1 MPCTHDFGFAADKYF
16 LIDAAVAKES
26 YDETEE
32 QRLIMSNPW
41 WEDYDDQLRA
51 TDWHLLPWPEND
63 WRAKL
68 TWLNRLKNIGNAY
81 NFYSSGEEVLKNP
94 EHGNIPLI
102 SGISGELTW
111 ASQEKRKGFGLTGQI
126 LTSTYGGWETNKHVD
141 YGTRVTHSTT
151 GALVDFIPKTQAQLG
166 PVDAAFKQKLM
177 QIPFFNTGF
186 DPVTGQT
193 LGNAPAD
200 IANLIGPNG
209 SDYAS
214 PPQKRNRLL
223 AEMIPAQSTAAGSNP
238 INSFGARN
246 FDMNGMKTGWP
257 ATRPDPGDWF
267 HSDIRAVSYSYT
279 FQVFDTLAETGGLR
293 Q

>member
-1 MPCTHDFGFAADKYF
+1 MHDFGFAADKYF

-32 QRLIMSNPW
+32 QRLIMSDPK

-51 TDWHLLPWPEND
+51 TDWHLLPWAEND
-63 WRAKL
+63 WRGKL
-68 TWLNRLKNIGNAY
+68 TWVNRLENISTAY
-81 NFYSSGEEVLKNP
+81 NFYSTGEEVLKNP
-94 EHGNIPLI
+94 QHGPALVPT
-102 SGISGELTW
+102 SAAGVW
-111 ASQEKRKGFGLTGQI
+111 AAQEKGKGYGFAPQI
-126 LTSTYGGWETNKHVD
+126 LTSSYGGWTLNPHPD
-141 YGTRVTHSTT
+141 YGTRVVDTHGT
-151 GALVDFIPKTQAQLG
+151 LLDFFPKTQAELG
-166 PVDAAFKQKLM
+166 PVDDAFKQKLM
-177 QIPFFNTGF
+177 QTPFFNTGF
-186 DPVTGQT
+186 DPVNNQIF
-193 LGNAPAD
+193 GNAPAD
-200 IANLIGPNG
+200 IANLLGPNG

-214 PPQKRNRLL
+214 PPQKRNTLL

-279 FQVFDTLAETGGLR
+279 FQVFDTLAVTGGLR